1 LKPTVLAAALL
12 LLAAAPAAAQ
22 APAQPAAH
30 ALGADL
36 GGDAGSA
43 SAAPAACPVGP
54 GHVIAN
60 GGLERSR
67 AAVAAGRLTVLAMGS
82 SSIEG
87 VGASRRELAFVPL
100 LEAGLERRLPG
111 VEVTVVNRGIGGE
124 TAKETAD
131 RLARETAAV
140 RPELVI
146 WQLGT
151 NDVLRDRPGDDVFA
165 DFRRGEAIL
174 DAAGVDVLLVDPQRL
189 PEATPNPAFRG
200 RNPALGEMARLIG
213 LEGGRKGYAVLT
225 RFTAM
230 QDWGGLDRG
239 GVGPDDLHL
248 NDQGY
253 ACWAE
258 IAAEGLAAAL
268 R

>member
-1 LKPTVLAAALL
+1 MKPARLALPAAVLA
-12 LLAAAPAAAQ
+12 LLAAVPATAQ
-22 APAQPAAH
+22 T
-30 ALGADL
+30 
-36 GGDAGSA
+36 
-43 SAAPAACPVGP
+43 APAACPISAD
-54 GHVIAN
+54 HVVAN
-60 GGLERSR
+60 DGLTRSR
-67 AAVAAGRLTVLAMGS
+67 AAVAARRLTVLAMGS

-87 VGASRRELAFVPL
+87 VGASRPELAFVPL

-140 RPELVI
+140 RPDLVI
-146 WQLGT
+146 WQIGT
-151 NDVLRDRPGDDVFA
+151 NDVLRDRPMDEVFA

-189 PEATPNPAFRG
+189 PEDTDSPSFRG
-200 RNPALGEMARLIG
+200 RNPALAEMARLIA
-213 LEGGRKGYAVLT
+213 LEGGRKHYAVHG
-225 RFTAM
+225 RFAAM
-230 QDWGGLDRG
+230 SDWDGVERG
-239 GVGPDDLHL
+239 GIGPDDLHL
-248 NDQGY
+248 NDAGY

-258 IAAEGLAAAL
+258 TAAEGLAAAL